1 MVKSKIIQIILFG
14 FGLLIFIFTYLS
26 FFQKTNSNYLNETG
40 RLEKSLE
47 QSLDMKKIVKK
58 NKDNDSV
65 IEYVAPTFK
74 IAEDKNA
81 SNIISDLSYKN
92 IDHKGNI
99 FNINSKITKIF
110 EDKKDTNFMEVV
122 VARIFLLDGRVI
134 EIFADKAIYNTINY
148 NTEFVGNV
156 HVVEDETKITSNNLN
171 FIFDKNLIT
180 IYNDVE
186 YKGYNKF
193 LTADKVDINLLNHKV
208 NVYMYD
214 KMSKVKANLRN

>member
-26 FFQKTNSNYLNETG
+26 FFQKTNSNYLNETE

-58 NKDNDSV
+58 DKDSV
-65 IEYVAPTFK
+65 IEK
-74 IAEDKNA
+74 DKNA

-110 EDKKDTNFMEVV
+110 EDKEDLNFMEVV

-156 HVVEDETKITSNNLN
+156 LVVEDENKITSNNLD

-180 IYNDVE
+180 IYNNVK

>member
-26 FFQKTNSNYLNETG
+26 FFQKTNSNYLNETE

-58 NKDNDSV
+58 DKDNDSV
-65 IEYVAPTFK
+65 IE
-74 IAEDKNA
+74 EDKNA

-110 EDKKDTNFMEVV
+110 EDKEDLNFMEVV
-122 VARIFLLDGRVI
+122 VCRIFLLDGSVI

-156 HVVEDETKITSNNLN
+156 LVVKDENKITSNNLD

-180 IYNDVE
+180 IYNNVK

>member
-26 FFQKTNSNYLNETG
+26 FFQKTNSNYLNETE

-47 QSLDMKKIVKK
+47 QNLDMKKIVKK
-58 NKDNDSV
+58 DKDNDSV
-65 IEYVAPTFK
+65 IE
-74 IAEDKNA
+74 EDKNA

-92 IDHKGNI
+92 IDYKGNI

-110 EDKKDTNFMEVV
+110 EDKEDLNFMEVV
-122 VARIFLLDGRVI
+122 VCRIFLLDGSVI

-156 HVVEDETKITSNNLN
+156 LVVKDENKITSNNLD

-180 IYNDVE
+180 IYNNVK

-193 LTADKVDINLLNHKV
+193 LTADKVDMNLLNHKV

>member
-1 MVKSKIIQIILFG
+1 MIKSKIIQIILFG

-26 FFQKTNSNYLNETG
+26 FFQKTNSNYFNETE

-58 NKDNDSV
+58 DKDNDSV
-65 IEYVAPTFK
+65 IE
-74 IAEDKNA
+74 EGKNT

-92 IDHKGNI
+92 VDHKGNI
-99 FNINSKITKIF
+99 FNISSKITKIF
-110 EDKKDTNFMEVV
+110 FDKDDLNFMEVV
-122 VARIFLLDGRVI
+122 VCRIFLLNGRVI

-156 HVVEDETKITSNNLN
+156 LVVEDENKITSNNLD

-180 IYNDVE
+180 IYNNVK
-186 YKGYNKF
+186 YKGHNKF
-193 LTADKVDINLLNHKV
+193 LTADKIDINLLNHKV
-208 NVYMYD
+208 NIYMYD

>member
-26 FFQKTNSNYLNETG
+26 FFQKTNSNYLNETE

-58 NKDNDSV
+58 DKDNDSV
-65 IEYVAPTFK
+65 IE
-74 IAEDKNA
+74 EDKNA

-110 EDKKDTNFMEVV
+110 EDKEDLNFMEVV

-156 HVVEDETKITSNNLN
+156 LVVEDENKITSNNLD

-180 IYNDVE
+180 IYNNVK

-193 LTADKVDINLLNHKV
+193 LTADKLDINLLNHKV

>member
-26 FFQKTNSNYLNETG
+26 FFQKTNSNYLNETE

-58 NKDNDSV
+58 DKDNDSV
-65 IEYVAPTFK
+65 IE
-74 IAEDKNA
+74 EDKKA

-110 EDKKDTNFMEVV
+110 EDKEDLNFMEVV

-148 NTEFVGNV
+148 DTKFAGNV
-156 HVVEDETKITSNNLN
+156 LVVEDENKITSNNLD

-180 IYNDVE
+180 IYNNVK

-193 LTADKVDINLLNHKV
+193 LTADKLDINLLNHKV

>member
-1 MVKSKIIQIILFG
+1 VVKSKIIQIILFG

-26 FFQKTNSNYLNETG
+26 FFQKTNSNYLNETE
-40 RLEKSLE
+40 RLE
-47 QSLDMKKIVKK
+47 QSLDMKEIVKK
-58 NKDNDSV
+58 DKDNDSV
-65 IEYVAPTFK
+65 IE
-74 IAEDKNA
+74 EDKNV
-81 SNIISDLSYKN
+81 SSIISDLNYKN

-110 EDKKDTNFMEVV
+110 EGRKDLNFMEVV
-122 VARIFLLDGRVI
+122 VARIFLLDGKVI
-134 EIFADKAIYNTINY
+134 EIFADEAIYNTINY
-148 NTEFVGNV
+148 NTKFVGNV
-156 HVVEDETKITSNNLN
+156 LVVEDENKITSNNLD

-180 IYNDVE
+180 IYNNVK

>member
-26 FFQKTNSNYLNETG
+26 FFQKTNSNYLNETE

-58 NKDNDSV
+58 DKDNDSV
-65 IEYVAPTFK
+65 IE
-74 IAEDKNA
+74 EDKNA

-110 EDKKDTNFMEVV
+110 EGKEDLNFMEVV

-148 NTEFVGNV
+148 NTKFVGNV
-156 HVVEDETKITSNNLN
+156 LVVEDENKITSNNLD
-171 FIFDKNLIT
+171 FIFAKNLIT
-180 IYNDVE
+180 IYNNVK

-208 NVYMYD
+208 NVYMYN

>member
-14 FGLLIFIFTYLS
+14 LGLLIIIFTYLS
-26 FFQKTNSNYLNETG
+26 FFQKTNSNYLNETE

-81 SNIISDLSYKN
+81 SNKISDLSYKN

-110 EDKKDTNFMEVV
+110 EDKEDLNFMEVV

-156 HVVEDETKITSNNLN
+156 LVVEDENKITSNNLD

-180 IYNDVE
+180 IYNNVK

>member
-1 MVKSKIIQIILFG
+1 MVKSKIIQIILFS

-26 FFQKTNSNYLNETG
+26 FFQKTNSNYLNETE

-58 NKDNDSV
+58 DKDNDSV
-65 IEYVAPTFK
+65 IE
-74 IAEDKNA
+74 EDKNA

-110 EDKKDTNFMEVV
+110 EDKEDLNFMEVV

-156 HVVEDETKITSNNLN
+156 LVVKDENKITSNNLD

-180 IYNDVE
+180 IYNNVK

>member
-1 MVKSKIIQIILFG
+1 MAKSKIIQIILFG
-14 FGLLIFIFTYLS
+14 FGLLIFVFTYLS
-26 FFQKTNSNYLNETG
+26 FFQKTNSNYLNET
-40 RLEKSLE
+40 ESLE
-47 QSLDMKKIVKK
+47 QSLNMKKIVKK
-58 NKDNDSV
+58 DKDNDIV
-65 IEYVAPTFK
+65 IE
-74 IAEDKNA
+74 EDKNA

-110 EDKKDTNFMEVV
+110 EEKMDLNFMEVV
-122 VARIFLLDGRVI
+122 VARIFLLDGNVI

-148 NTEFVGNV
+148 NTKFVGNV
-156 HVVEDETKITSNNLN
+156 LVVEDENKITSNNLN

-180 IYNDVE
+180 IYNNVK
-186 YKGYNKF
+186 YKGHNKF

>member
-26 FFQKTNSNYLNETG
+26 FFQKTNSNYLNETE

-58 NKDNDSV
+58 DKDNDSV
-65 IEYVAPTFK
+65 IE
-74 IAEDKNA
+74 EDKNA

-110 EDKKDTNFMEVV
+110 EDKEDLNFMEVV

-134 EIFADKAIYNTINY
+134 EIFADKAIYNTVNY

-156 HVVEDETKITSNNLN
+156 LVVEDENKITSNNLD
-171 FIFDKNLIT
+171 FIFAKNLIT
-180 IYNDVE
+180 IYNDVK

>member
-26 FFQKTNSNYLNETG
+26 FFQKTNSNYLNET
-40 RLEKSLE
+40 ESLE

-58 NKDNDSV
+58 DKDNDSV
-65 IEYVAPTFK
+65 IE
-74 IAEDKNA
+74 EDKNA

-110 EDKKDTNFMEVV
+110 EDKEDLNFMEVV

-156 HVVEDETKITSNNLN
+156 LVVKDENKITSNNLD

-180 IYNDVE
+180 IYNDVK

-208 NVYMYD
+208 NVYMYN

>member
-1 MVKSKIIQIILFG
+1 VVKSKIIQIILFG

-26 FFQKTNSNYLNETG
+26 FFQKTNSNYLNETE

-58 NKDNDSV
+58 DKDNDSV
-65 IEYVAPTFK
+65 IE
-74 IAEDKNA
+74 EDKNA

-110 EDKKDTNFMEVV
+110 EDKEDLNFMEVV

-156 HVVEDETKITSNNLN
+156 LVVEDENKITSNNLD

-180 IYNDVE
+180 IYNNVK

>member
-1 MVKSKIIQIILFG
+1 MVKSKIIQIILFS

-26 FFQKTNSNYLNETG
+26 FFQKTNSNYLNETE

-58 NKDNDSV
+58 DKDNDSV
-65 IEYVAPTFK
+65 IE
-74 IAEDKNA
+74 EDKNA

-110 EDKKDTNFMEVV
+110 EDKQDLNFMEVV

-156 HVVEDETKITSNNLN
+156 FVVEDENKITSNNLD

-180 IYNDVE
+180 IYNNVK
-186 YKGYNKF
+186 YNGYNKF

-208 NVYMYD
+208 NVYMYN

>member
-14 FGLLIFIFTYLS
+14 FGLLIFLFTYLS
-26 FFQKTNSNYLNETG
+26 FFQKTNSNYFNETE

-58 NKDNDSV
+58 DKDNDSV
-65 IEYVAPTFK
+65 IE
-74 IAEDKNA
+74 EGKNT

-92 IDHKGNI
+92 VDHKGNI
-99 FNINSKITKIF
+99 FNISSKITKIF
-110 EDKKDTNFMEVV
+110 FDKDDLNFMEVV
-122 VARIFLLDGRVI
+122 VCRIFLLNGRVI

-148 NTEFVGNV
+148 NTEFIGNV
-156 HVVEDETKITSNNLN
+156 HVVEDENKITSNNLD
-171 FIFDKNLIT
+171 FIFDKNLVT
-180 IYNDVE
+180 IYNNVK

>member
-26 FFQKTNSNYLNETG
+26 FFQKTNSNYLNET
-40 RLEKSLE
+40 ESLE

-58 NKDNDSV
+58 DKDNYSI
-65 IEYVAPTFK
+65 IE
-74 IAEDKNA
+74 EDKNA

-110 EDKKDTNFMEVV
+110 EDKEDLNFMEVV

-156 HVVEDETKITSNNLN
+156 LVVEDETKITSNNLN

-180 IYNDVE
+180 IYNNVK

-214 KMSKVKANLRN
+214 KMSKVKANFKN

>member
-1 MVKSKIIQIILFG
+1 VVKSKIIQIILFG

-26 FFQKTNSNYLNETG
+26 FFQKTNSNYLNETE

-58 NKDNDSV
+58 DKDNDSV
-65 IEYVAPTFK
+65 IE
-74 IAEDKNA
+74 EDKNTT
-81 SNIISDLSYKN
+81 NIISDLSYEN

-110 EDKKDTNFMEVV
+110 EDKEDLNFMEVV
-122 VARIFLLDGRVI
+122 VCRIFLLDGSVI

-156 HVVEDETKITSNNLN
+156 LVVKDENKITSNNLD

-180 IYNDVE
+180 IYNNVK

-208 NVYMYD
+208 NVYMYN

>member
-1 MVKSKIIQIILFG
+1 MGKSKIIQIILFG

-26 FFQKTNSNYLNETG
+26 FFQKTNSNYLNETE

-58 NKDNDSV
+58 DKDNDSV
-65 IEYVAPTFK
+65 IE
-74 IAEDKNA
+74 EDKNA

-110 EDKKDTNFMEVV
+110 EDKEDLNFMEVV

-156 HVVEDETKITSNNLN
+156 LVVKDENKITSNNLD

-180 IYNDVE
+180 IYNNVK

>member
-26 FFQKTNSNYLNETG
+26 FFQKTNSNYLNETE

-47 QSLDMKKIVKK
+47 QSLDIKKIVKK
-58 NKDNDSV
+58 DKDNDSV
-65 IEYVAPTFK
+65 IE
-74 IAEDKNA
+74 EDKNT

-110 EDKKDTNFMEVV
+110 EDKEDLNFMEVV

-156 HVVEDETKITSNNLN
+156 LVVENENKITSNNLD

-180 IYNDVE
+180 IYNDVK

>member
-26 FFQKTNSNYLNETG
+26 FFQKTNSNYLNETE

-58 NKDNDSV
+58 DKDNDSV
-65 IEYVAPTFK
+65 IE
-74 IAEDKNA
+74 EDKNA

-110 EDKKDTNFMEVV
+110 EDKEDLNFMEVV

-156 HVVEDETKITSNNLN
+156 HVVEDENKITSNNLD
-171 FIFDKNLIT
+171 FIFAKNLIT
-180 IYNDVE
+180 IYNNVK

-208 NVYMYD
+208 NVYMYN

>member
-26 FFQKTNSNYLNETG
+26 FFQKTNSNYLNETE

-58 NKDNDSV
+58 DKDNDSV
-65 IEYVAPTFK
+65 IE
-74 IAEDKNA
+74 EDKGL
-81 SNIISDLSYKN
+81 SNIINNLSYKN

-110 EDKKDTNFMEVV
+110 ENKKDLNFMEVV

-156 HVVEDETKITSNNLN
+156 HVVEDENKITSNNLD

-180 IYNDVE
+180 IYNNVK
-186 YKGYNKF
+186 YKGHNKF

>member
-1 MVKSKIIQIILFG
+1 MVKSKIIQVILFA

-26 FFQKTNSNYLNETG
+26 FFQKTNSNYLNETEK
-40 RLEKSLE
+40 LEKSLE

-58 NKDNDSV
+58 DKENNSV
-65 IEYVAPTFK
+65 IE
-74 IAEDKNA
+74 EDKNA

-110 EDKKDTNFMEVV
+110 EDKEDLNFMEVV

-134 EIFADKAIYNTINY
+134 EIFADKAIYYTTNY

-156 HVVEDETKITSNNLN
+156 LVVEDENKITSNNLD

-180 IYNDVE
+180 IYN
-186 YKGYNKF
+186 
-193 LTADKVDINLLNHKV
+193 
-208 NVYMYD
+208 NVKY
-214 KMSKVKANLRN
+214 

>member
-1 MVKSKIIQIILFG
+1 MVKSKIIQIILFA

-26 FFQKTNSNYLNETG
+26 FFQKTNSNHLNEKE
-40 RLEKSLE
+40 RWEKSLE

-58 NKDNDSV
+58 DKDNDSV
-65 IEYVAPTFK
+65 IE
-74 IAEDKNA
+74 EDKNA
-81 SNIISDLSYKN
+81 SNIITDLSYKN

-110 EDKKDTNFMEVV
+110 EDKEDLNFMEVV

-208 NVYMYD
+208 NIYMYD

>member
-14 FGLLIFIFTYLS
+14 FGLLIFVFTYLS
-26 FFQKTNSNYLNETG
+26 FFQKTNSNYLNETE

-58 NKDNDSV
+58 DKDSDSA
-65 IEYVAPTFK
+65 IK
-74 IAEDKNA
+74 EDKNA
-81 SNIISDLSYKN
+81 SNIISNLSYEN

-110 EDKKDTNFMEVV
+110 EEKMDLNFMEVV
-122 VARIFLLDGRVI
+122 VARIFLLDGNVI

-156 HVVEDETKITSNNLN
+156 LVVEDENKITSNNLD

-180 IYNDVE
+180 IYNNVK
-186 YKGYNKF
+186 YKGHNKF

-214 KMSKVKANLRN
+214 KMNKVKVNLRN

>member
-1 MVKSKIIQIILFG
+1 MVKSKIIQFILFV

-26 FFQKTNSNYLNETG
+26 FFHKTNSNYLNETE

-58 NKDNDSV
+58 DKDNDSA
-65 IEYVAPTFK
+65 IE
-74 IAEDKNA
+74 EDKNA

-92 IDHKGNI
+92 IDYKGNI

-110 EDKKDTNFMEVV
+110 EDKEDLNFMEVV
-122 VARIFLLDGRVI
+122 VARIFLLNGRVI
-134 EIFADKAIYNTINY
+134 EIFADEAIYNTTNY

-156 HVVEDETKITSNNLN
+156 LVVEDENKITSNNLD
-171 FIFDKNLIT
+171 FVFDKNLIT
-180 IYNDVE
+180 IYNNVK

>member
-26 FFQKTNSNYLNETG
+26 FFQKTNSNYLNETE

-58 NKDNDSV
+58 DKDNDSV
-65 IEYVAPTFK
+65 IE
-74 IAEDKNA
+74 EDKNV

-110 EDKKDTNFMEVV
+110 EDKEDLNFMEVV

-156 HVVEDETKITSNNLN
+156 LVVKDGNKITSNNLD

-180 IYNDVE
+180 IYNDVK

>member
-1 MVKSKIIQIILFG
+1 VVKSKIIQIILFG
-14 FGLLIFIFTYLS
+14 FGLLIFVFTYLS
-26 FFQKTNSNYLNETG
+26 FFQKTNSNYLNETE

-58 NKDNDSV
+58 DKDSDSA
-65 IEYVAPTFK
+65 IK
-74 IAEDKNA
+74 EDKNA
-81 SNIISDLSYKN
+81 SNIISNLSYEN

-110 EDKKDTNFMEVV
+110 EDKEDLNFMEVV

-148 NTEFVGNV
+148 NTKFVGNV
-156 HVVEDETKITSNNLN
+156 LVVEDENKITSNNLN

-180 IYNDVE
+180 IYNNVK
-186 YKGYNKF
+186 YKGYNKS

>member
-1 MVKSKIIQIILFG
+1 MLKSKIIQIILFG

-26 FFQKTNSNYLNETG
+26 FFQKTNSNYLNETE

-58 NKDNDSV
+58 DKDNDSV
-65 IEYVAPTFK
+65 IE
-74 IAEDKNA
+74 EDKNA

-110 EDKKDTNFMEVV
+110 EDKEDLNFMEVV

-156 HVVEDETKITSNNLN
+156 FVVEDENKITSNNLD

-180 IYNDVE
+180 IYNNVK

-214 KMSKVKANLRN
+214 KISKVKVNLRN

>member
-1 MVKSKIIQIILFG
+1 MVKSKIIQIILFV

-47 QSLDMKKIVKK
+47 KSLDMKKIVKK
-58 NKDNDSV
+58 DKDNDSV
-65 IEYVAPTFK
+65 IE
-74 IAEDKNA
+74 EDKNA
-81 SNIISDLSYKN
+81 SNIISNLSYKN
-92 IDHKGNI
+92 IDHRGNI

-110 EDKKDTNFMEVV
+110 EDKEDLNFMEVV

-156 HVVEDETKITSNNLN
+156 FVVEDENKITSNNLD

-180 IYNDVE
+180 IYNNVK
-186 YKGYNKF
+186 YQGYNKF

-208 NVYMYD
+208 NIYMYD

>member
-26 FFQKTNSNYLNETG
+26 FFQKTNSNYLNETE

-58 NKDNDSV
+58 DKDNDSV
-65 IEYVAPTFK
+65 IE
-74 IAEDKNA
+74 EDKNA

-110 EDKKDTNFMEVV
+110 EDKEDLNFMEVV

-134 EIFADKAIYNTINY
+134 EIFSDKAIYNTINY

-156 HVVEDETKITSNNLN
+156 HVVENENKITSNNLD
-171 FIFDKNLIT
+171 FFFDKNLVT
-180 IYNDVE
+180 IYNNVK

>member
-1 MVKSKIIQIILFG
+1 VVKSKIIQIILFG

-26 FFQKTNSNYLNETG
+26 FFQKTNSNYLNETE

-58 NKDNDSV
+58 DKDNDSV
-65 IEYVAPTFK
+65 IE
-74 IAEDKNA
+74 EDKNA

-110 EDKKDTNFMEVV
+110 EDKEDLNFMEVV

-148 NTEFVGNV
+148 DTKFAGNV
-156 HVVEDETKITSNNLN
+156 LVVEDENKITSNNLD
-171 FIFDKNLIT
+171 FIFVKKLIT
-180 IYNDVE
+180 IYNNVK

-214 KMSKVKANLRN
+214 KMGKVKANLRN

>member
-1 MVKSKIIQIILFG
+1 VVKSKIIQIILFG

-26 FFQKTNSNYLNETG
+26 FFQKTNSNYLNETE

-58 NKDNDSV
+58 DKNNDSV
-65 IEYVAPTFK
+65 IE
-74 IAEDKNA
+74 EDKNA

-110 EDKKDTNFMEVV
+110 EDKEDLNFMEVV

-156 HVVEDETKITSNNLN
+156 LVVEDENKITSNNLD

-180 IYNDVE
+180 IYNNVK

>member
-26 FFQKTNSNYLNETG
+26 FFQKTNSNYLNETE

-58 NKDNDSV
+58 DKDNDSV
-65 IEYVAPTFK
+65 IE
-74 IAEDKNA
+74 EDKNA

-110 EDKKDTNFMEVV
+110 EDKEDLNFMEVV

-156 HVVEDETKITSNNLN
+156 LVVKDGNKITSNNLD

-180 IYNDVE
+180 IYNNVK

>member
-26 FFQKTNSNYLNETG
+26 FFQKTNSNYLNETE

-58 NKDNDSV
+58 DNDSV
-65 IEYVAPTFK
+65 IE
-74 IAEDKNA
+74 EDKSA

-92 IDHKGNI
+92 IDLKGNI

-110 EDKKDTNFMEVV
+110 EDKEDLNFMEVV

-134 EIFADKAIYNTINY
+134 EIFADEAIYNTINY

-156 HVVEDETKITSNNLN
+156 LVVEDENKITSNNLD
-171 FIFDKNLIT
+171 FIFVKKLIT
-180 IYNDVE
+180 IYNNVK

>member
-26 FFQKTNSNYLNETG
+26 FFQKTNSNYLNETEG
-40 RLEKSLE
+40 LEQSLE

-58 NKDNDSV
+58 DKDNDSV
-65 IEYVAPTFK
+65 IE
-74 IAEDKNA
+74 EDKNA

-110 EDKKDTNFMEVV
+110 EDKEDLNFMEVV

-156 HVVEDETKITSNNLN
+156 LVVEGENKITSNNLD

-180 IYNDVE
+180 IYNDVK

>member
-26 FFQKTNSNYLNETG
+26 FFQKTNSNYLNETE

-58 NKDNDSV
+58 DKDNDSV

-110 EDKKDTNFMEVV
+110 EDKEDLNFMEVV

-180 IYNDVE
+180 IYNNVK

-193 LTADKVDINLLNHKV
+193 LTADKIDINLLNHKV